1 MWRKDVA
8 ERRSWVIM
16 KRKEK
21 GGLKGAGV
29 MLLRNRSE
37 RKKKKNQYFFIWPC
51 DTDAVF
57 AASFGI
63 KFSQLLNLKI

>member
-1 MWRKDVA
+1 
-8 ERRSWVIM
+8 VIM

-37 RKKKKNQYFFIWPC
+37 RKKKKNQYFFI
-51 DTDAVF
+51 
-57 AASFGI
+57 
-63 KFSQLLNLKI
+63 